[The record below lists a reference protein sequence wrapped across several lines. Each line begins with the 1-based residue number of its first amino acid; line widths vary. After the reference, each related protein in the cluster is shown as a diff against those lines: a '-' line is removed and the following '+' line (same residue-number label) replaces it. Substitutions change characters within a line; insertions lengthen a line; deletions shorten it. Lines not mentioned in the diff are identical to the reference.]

1 MQYSNNSL
9 LGGEQNSIT
18 KSGSKSKSKSPVNTT
33 GRNNEEEEVKQVKI
47 EYEKMVKK
55 LYESVFVKSKNQ
67 YDTIEAYDFDTDISV
82 NYFIRNKFY
91 APFNISKNIIIE
103 EKVKENEVL
112 PEFGKILSQNENFL
126 NDLSVSVIKVKKE
139 NMNDISEINDIKM
152 LEKNTP
158 KFVKNKNILSMTNL
172 NKDKKSMTMNNI
184 SKPPS
189 KKNVIPMKFITS
201 ENAKKRKISPDIVV
215 ANIKFKLLSN
225 NKKEIIFH
233 PSKRNTTNERREKSF
248 DL

>member
-1 MQYSNNSL
+1 
-9 LGGEQNSIT
+9 
-18 KSGSKSKSKSPVNTT
+18 
-33 GRNNEEEEVKQVKI
+33 
-47 EYEKMVKK
+47 
-55 LYESVFVKSKNQ
+55 
-67 YDTIEAYDFDTDISV
+67 
-82 NYFIRNKFY
+82 
-91 APFNISKNIIIE
+91 
-103 EKVKENEVL
+103 
-112 PEFGKILSQNENFL
+112 
-126 NDLSVSVIKVKKE
+126 
-139 NMNDISEINDIKM
+139 
-152 LEKNTP
+152 
-158 KFVKNKNILSMTNL
+158 MTNL

-189 KKNVIPMKFITS
+189 KKSVIPMKFVTS

>member
-1 MQYSNNSL
+1 MNKIKKVRYKYSKNVKVKGGLQYSNNSL

-91 APFNISKNIIIE
+91 APFNISKNII
-103 EKVKENEVL
+103 NDSS
-112 PEFGKILSQNENFL
+112 LSNQSFSTSREANYYKNDEAL
-126 NDLSVSVIKVKKE
+126 GLLKQIYSTMLTICDLS
-139 NMNDISEINDIKM
+139 
-152 LEKNTP
+152 
-158 KFVKNKNILSMTNL
+158 
-172 NKDKKSMTMNNI
+172 
-184 SKPPS
+184 
-189 KKNVIPMKFITS
+189 
-201 ENAKKRKISPDIVV
+201 KIVY
-215 ANIKFKLLSN
+215 K
-225 NKKEIIFH
+225 
-233 PSKRNTTNERREKSF
+233 
-248 DL
+248 